1 MLDDF
6 EDLAGWTTTAS
17 EGARV
22 WITREPGRTGAGMHV
37 GFDLAGGGGWVIVRK
52 SFSLPLPENYAFT
65 FQLRGDARPNNFE
78 FKLLDARGRDVWWRN
93 QRDFAFPHD
102 WQQVVIRKSR
112 ITHAWGAGRGELKQV
127 GSIEFA
133 VSAGE
138 GGSGSLWIDDLTFEP
153 REPAGHDGVTPSVT
167 ASTSLSGSEPS
178 FMLDQ
183 DPATR
188 WRSEPVPPAQWV
200 VVDLQKNREYGGL
213 VIDWDA
219 DDYATMFEVQVSND
233 GTQWTSVYRT
243 ATGHGRRDYVYMPDA
258 ESRYIRLDLARSS
271 RGRGYGIATLAVEP
285 FEFSA
290 SPNDFFEAI
299 ARDGPIGNYP
309 KYFYGK
315 QTYWTV
321 VGVDGDDKEALLNEE
336 GMLEVD
342 KGAFSIEPFLHTDA
356 GLVTWSAA
364 APTQQ
369 LEDGYLPIP
378 SVTWQHEHL
387 ALRTTAFAAGEA
399 GKSTL
404 FARYRIENKGDRGE
418 PVQLFLALRPFQV
431 NPPWQTLNASGGVTH
446 IQELRF
452 DGRTVWV
459 NRDRPVVSLTTPDRF
474 GAAMF
479 EEGPITDFLATG
491 RVPPQTQV
499 ADPLQFASGALQYN
513 FYLEPKGHAEVALA
527 IPFHEPYLTSA
538 GLGGDGATVA
548 GERHD
553 EARRYWERVL
563 GRVEFL
569 VPPDA
574 RVIPDTVRST
584 LAYILINRDGPA
596 LRPGSRNYAR
606 AWIRD
611 GAMTSSAL
619 LALGYP
625 QAVHDFLLWY
635 AQFQGADGKVPCCV
649 DKRGA
654 DPVSEHDSP
663 GAFIYA
669 IAEYYRFTRDV
680 GFLSDM
686 WPHVV
691 RAVDYMSSLR
701 RRRTTE
707 EFRSPDKLA
716 FYGLLPE
723 SISHEG
729 YSGHPV
735 HSYWDDFFA
744 LRGLKDAAAMA
755 AVLGDTEHAE
765 KLAALRDAFR
775 ETLYASIRRTAT
787 QHGIDYIPG
796 SVELADFDPTSTTAA
811 LMPGGELDSLPH
823 DELARTFERY
833 WTEFKQR
840 QDGSEWESY
849 TPYEIRNVSAFVRLG
864 EKDRA
869 LELLDYFL
877 ANRRP
882 PAWNEWG
889 EISWRDPE
897 APRFIGDMPHT
908 WVGAGFVDAVRTLFA
923 YERESDRSL
932 VLAAGI
938 PARWVTG
945 ETGVGVKRLPTHHG
959 ILSYTLRAEGPD
971 TVRLRLSGD
980 LALPPGKIV
989 VRSPLD
995 RPLRSLTVNGQP
1007 VDTFTADAAVVG
1019 ECPADVVLGY

>member
-1 MLDDF
+1 M
-6 EDLAGWTTTAS
+6 
-17 EGARV
+17 
-22 WITREPGRTGAGMHV
+22 GMHV

-52 SFSLPLPENYAFT
+52 SFSLSLPENYAFS

-78 FKLLDARGRDVWWRN
+78 FKLVDARGRNVWWRN

-102 WQQVVIRKSR
+102 WQQVVIRRSR
-112 ITHAWGAGRGELKQV
+112 LSRASGSGELKQT
-127 GSIEFA
+127 GAIEFA
-133 VSAGE
+133 ISAGE
-138 GGSGSLWIDDLTFEP
+138 GGSGSMWIDDLAFEP
-153 REPAGHDGVTPSVT
+153 REPAGHDGVVPAVS
-167 ASTSLSGSEPS
+167 ASTSLPGSDPAS
-178 FMLDQ
+178 MLDQ
-183 DPATR
+183 DPGTR
-188 WRSEPVPPAQWV
+188 WKSEPVPPSQWV
-200 VVDLQKNREYGGL
+200 IVDLAKNREYGGV

-219 DDYATMFEVQVSND
+219 DDYATAFDVQVSND
-233 GTQWTSVYRT
+233 GTQWTTVYRT
-243 ATGHGRRDYVYMPDA
+243 ATGHGRRDYIYMPDA
-258 ESRYIRLDLARSS
+258 ESRYVRLELLRSS
-271 RGRGYGIATLAVEP
+271 RGRGYGIATLSVQP

-299 ARDGPIGNYP
+299 ARDGPVGNYP
-309 KYFYGK
+309 KYFYGR

-321 VGVDGDDKEALLNEE
+321 IGADGDDKEALLNEE

-356 GLVTWSAA
+356 GLVTWNDA

-387 ALRTTAFAAGEA
+387 ALRTTAFATGEP

-404 FARYRIENKGDRGE
+404 WARYRIENRGDRGE
-418 PVQLFLALRPFQV
+418 PVQLFLAIRPFQV

-452 DGRTVWV
+452 DGRTAWV

-474 GAAMF
+474 GAAVF
-479 EEGPITDFLATG
+479 EEGPITDFLAAG

-513 FYLEPKGHAEVALA
+513 FYLEPRGHAEVALA
-527 IPFHEPYLTSA
+527 IPFHEPYLTSP
-538 GLGGDGATVA
+538 GLGADGAVFVA
-548 GERHD
+548 ERHE

-563 GRVEFL
+563 GRVEIV
-569 VPPDA
+569 VPAEA
-574 RVIPDTVRST
+574 RAIPDTVRST
-584 LAYILINRDGPA
+584 LAYVLINRDGPA
-596 LRPGSRNYAR
+596 IRPGSRNYAR
-606 AWIRD
+606 SWIRD

-619 LALGYP
+619 LEMGFP
-625 QAVHDFLLWY
+625 QPVHDFLLWY
-635 AQFQGADGKVPCCV
+635 AQFQAADGKVPCCI

-669 IAEYYRFTRDV
+669 VAEYYRYTHDV

-707 EFRSPDKLA
+707 EFKAPDKLA

-729 YSGHPV
+729 YAAHPV

-744 LRGLKDAAAMA
+744 LRGLKDAAFMA
-755 AVLGDTEHAE
+755 AVLGDTEREE

-775 ETLYASIRRTAT
+775 ETLYASIRKTAAD
-787 QHGIDYIPG
+787 HGIDYIPG
-796 SVELADFDPTSTTAA
+796 SVELADFDPTSTTIA
-811 LMPGGELDSLPH
+811 LMPGGELESLPRP
-823 DELARTFERY
+823 ELARTFERY

-849 TPYEIRNVSAFVRLG
+849 TPYELRNVGAFVRLG

-877 ANRRP
+877 ANRHP
-882 PAWNEWG
+882 LAWNEWA
-889 EISWRDPE
+889 EIAWRDPA

-908 WVGAGFVDAVRTLFA
+908 WVGAGFVDSVRTMLA
-923 YERESDRSL
+923 YERESDRAL
-932 VLAAGI
+932 VLAAGV
-938 PARWVTG
+938 PARWVTS
-945 ETGVGVKRLPTHHG
+945 ETGVGVKRLPTHYG
-959 ILSYTLRAEGPD
+959 ILSYSLRADGPD

-980 LALPPGKIV
+980 LAVPPGKIV
-989 VRSPLD
+989 VRSPLV
-995 RPLRSLTVNGQP
+995 RPLKSLTVNGKP
-1007 VDTFTADAAVVG
+1007 AGTFTAEGAVLG